1 MRHYYVI
8 AEAGGGTWWWI
19 SFPGRDGIVSAA
31 APHAGQ
37 IVPQAQAALASA
49 LMHGGRLPPAIEDGA
64 TPPDLSGFAR
74 PVMVVV
80 VPFAGAGGPAAAK
93 TGARALIKTLFGRL
107 NQRLDQT
114 ARRVEERLAHIET
127 LLATGR

>member
-8 AEAGGGTWWWI
+8 AEAGDGTWWWI
-19 SFPGRDGIVSAA
+19 SFPGRGGIVAA
-31 APHAGQ
+31 APDAGQ
-37 IVPQAQAALASA
+37 IVTQAQAALASA
-49 LMHGGRLPPAIEDGA
+49 AKNDGRLPPAIEDGA
-64 TPPDLSGFAR
+64 TPPDLPGFTR

-80 VPFAGAGGPAAAK
+80 VPFAGAAGRAAAK
-93 TGARALIKTLFGRL
+93 AGARALIKALFGRL

-127 LLATGR
+127 LPAPGR